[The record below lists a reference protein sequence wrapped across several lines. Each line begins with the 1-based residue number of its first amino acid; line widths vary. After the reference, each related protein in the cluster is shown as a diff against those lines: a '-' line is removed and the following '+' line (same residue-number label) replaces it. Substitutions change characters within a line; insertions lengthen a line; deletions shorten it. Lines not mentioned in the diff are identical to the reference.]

1 MFVAVMVVMAASES
15 VRLDRWL
22 WAARFFKT
30 RRLATEAIQAGKISV
45 DGVKGKPA
53 RAVKPGQRLQIRKGP
68 LRFEVDVEALA
79 EQRGPAALAE
89 TLYRETA
96 ESIAERERQRTE
108 WQVAKAAQPR
118 PTQRPDRRDRRR
130 LSAFKRGAED

>member
-1 MFVAVMVVMAASES
+1 
-15 VRLDRWL
+15 
-22 WAARFFKT
+22 
-30 RRLATEAIQAGKISV
+30 
-45 DGVKGKPA
+45 
-53 RAVKPGQRLQIRKGP
+53 

-96 ESIAERERQRTE
+96 ESIAQRERQRAE

-118 PTQRPDRRDRRR
+118 PAQRPDRRDRRR